1 MPVFVQINSNAPS
14 YDPIAFESVGLSQE
28 DVPTTW
34 LEFLRLVAR
43 LPEILQEFADISAFD
58 PNMNAQTARAFLL
71 SSVLDAYW
79 EVSAQPGNAQKLD
92 TPLFRQLMEAFEAI
106 DFAGLNATGTVGEA
120 TSAPFVEHRVLFPT
134 LSGNRIAPAG
144 NTEYALFLSLRE
156 GLDPVF
162 LTHLTAAFVNP
173 YSREPEL
180 AMEYIEALAAE
191 LDEAFWIMTQ
201 PEQNTPVLNRTFEL
215 DMQRYDEAIASYTEQ
230 LERQSD
236 AQRAAELEAR
246 LAEAQ
251 REKAEYEQTRKYSI
265 SPQSIA
271 AYREAAQRMQ
281 FAPYT
286 ALSGNDPAGQ
296 AQSEI
301 VQQYVQG
308 LLSGEA
314 FIATMDERFAMM
326 ELEGQ

>member
-1 MPVFVQINSNAPS
+1 MPPS
-14 YDPIAFESVGLSQE
+14 YDPIAFESIGLSNE

-156 GLDPVF
+156 GMEPVF

-173 YSREPEL
+173 YSQNTQAAIAFLETAVNALDSEQRICLLPEENAPVPNPQYEL
-180 AMEYIEALAAE
+180 NWRGSTGKSPPCKRNRPRRTKNACGWNKSLPPRASSASATHKKTSFPFRRRTSPHSARWVLTSCWPATALAWKVACP
-191 LDEAFWIMTQ
+191 ARSIPKSRST
-201 PEQNTPVLNRTFEL
+201 R
-215 DMQRYDEAIASYTEQ
+215 
-230 LERQSD
+230 
-236 AQRAAELEAR
+236 RANGIWSA
-246 LAEAQ
+246 
-251 REKAEYEQTRKYSI
+251 
-265 SPQSIA
+265 
-271 AYREAAQRMQ
+271 
-281 FAPYT
+281 
-286 ALSGNDPAGQ
+286 
-296 AQSEI
+296 
-301 VQQYVQG
+301 
-308 LLSGEA
+308 
-314 FIATMDERFAMM
+314 
-326 ELEGQ
+326 